1 MTLSFYE
8 RLIKLK
14 EFGLTEY
21 QARAYLALLELNIST
36 ANQIP
41 AVSRVPR
48 TKIYGIMRQLHD
60 KGLVQIIPETPLKYK
75 AVPFRQYLDRRIGQ
89 LREEAE
95 EVERSVDKLS
105 EAFKIKSHEPDE
117 QGKFEM
123 FYGRRNVRDKLR
135 DMYSNAKK
143 EIISIGNQHSPGRII
158 RTSIS
163 IIEDLAPAGVKIKY
177 GFPVNKENMEKIE
190 RLSQYAEVKHIER
203 KPSMHFIVVD
213 SSECMLIH
221 RIPDDEDPV
230 RGEDIA
236 IWSNDNA
243 IVSTLKEFAL
253 DVFEGGL
260 NYKSYNLIRPSLT
273 NITNWVRSLDIDYKK
288 FIAELGHQLG
298 IELAKKCKTNKIELL
313 LKEIQEFWQE
323 HNLGNIEVVKKKPL
337 EITMENNM
345 DCKKNPEIAY
355 AICGFIKSLVG
366 TILEEKLGVKSTVK
380 EVDCKPERTTYC
392 KFRIEMANKK

>member
-1 MTLSFYE
+1 MVLSFYE
-8 RLIKLK
+8 RLTKLK

-36 ANQIP
+36 ANQVP

-75 AVPFRQYLDRRIGQ
+75 AIPFKRFIERRVGQ
-89 LREEAE
+89 LKEEAE
-95 EVERSVDKLS
+95 ELVRSSDKLA
-105 EAFKIKSHEPDE
+105 EAFQVEPHEADE

-143 EIISIGNQHSPGRII
+143 HIISIGNQHSPGRII

-163 IIEDLAPAGVKIKY
+163 IIEDLPEANVKIEY
-177 GFPVNKENMEKIE
+177 GFPVNKENMEKIN
-190 RLSQYAEVKHIER
+190 RLSKYATVRHIER
-203 KPSMHFIVVD
+203 RPSMHFIVVD
-213 SSECMLIH
+213 NKECMMVH

-236 IWSNDNA
+236 FWSNDNA
-243 IVSTLKEFAL
+243 IVSTIRDFAT
-253 DVFEGGL
+253 DIFESGL
-260 NYKSYNLIRPSLT
+260 NYKSFNLIRPSLT

-288 FIAELGHQLG
+288 FLINLGHELGV
-298 IELAKKCKTNKIELL
+298 ELAKKCKANKIEPLI
-313 LKEIQEFWQE
+313 KQMREFWE
-323 HNLGNIEVVKKKPL
+323 KHNLGTIKIIKKKPL
-337 EITMENNM
+337 EIAMENNM
-345 DCKKNPEIAY
+345 DCNDQPEIAH
-355 AICGFIKSLVG
+355 AICDFIKSMIG
-366 TILEEKLGVKSTVK
+366 TILEEKLKVKCTVK
-380 EVDCKPERTTYC
+380 EVDCKPERQTFC
-392 KFRIEMANKK
+392 KFRVNMVK

>member
-1 MTLSFYE
+1 MALSFYE
-8 RLIKLK
+8 RLTKLK

-75 AVPFRQYLDRRIGQ
+75 AVQFNQYLERRVGQ
-89 LREEAE
+89 LKEEAE
-95 EVERSVDKLS
+95 ELKRSMPKLA
-105 EAFKIKSHEPDE
+105 EAFSVKPHEPDE

-143 EIISIGNQHSPGRII
+143 HIISIGNENSPGRII

-163 IIEDLAPAGVKIKY
+163 IIEDIAEAGVKLEY
-177 GFPVNKENMEKIE
+177 AFPVKMDNLERVE
-190 RLSQYAEVKHIER
+190 RLAKYSTIKHIDR
-203 KPSMHFIVVD
+203 RPSMHFIVVD
-213 SSECMLIH
+213 EQECMLVH
-221 RIPDDEDPV
+221 RIPNDEDPV

-243 IVSTLKEFAL
+243 IVSSIL
-253 DVFEGGL
+253 DYAMDLFNEGV
-260 NYKSYNLIRPSLT
+260 NYQAYNQFRPPLT
-273 NITNWVRSLDIDYKK
+273 NITNWIRSLDINYKE
-288 FIAELGHQLG
+288 FLNTLGYELGL
-298 IELAKKCKTNKIELL
+298 ELVKKCKAKNIEALV
-313 LKEIQEFWQE
+313 KEMQEFWLE
-323 HNLGNIEVVKKKPL
+323 HNLGSIKIVKKKPVQI
-337 EITMENNM
+337 EMENNM
-345 DCKKNPEIAY
+345 DCKKEPQIAK
-355 AICGFIKSLVG
+355 AICGFTKSLLG
-366 TILEEKLGVKSTVK
+366 TMFEEKLGVKCTVK
-380 EVDCKPERTTYC
+380 EVDCKPDRQTFC
-392 KFRIEMANKK
+392 RFQVDVIKK

>member
-1 MTLSFYE
+1 MALSFYE

-21 QARAYLALLELNIST
+21 QARAYLALLELNVST

-75 AVPFRQYLDRRIGQ
+75 AVPFSRYLERRVDQ
-89 LREEAE
+89 LKEEAE
-95 EVERSVDKLS
+95 EVQRSISSLS
-105 EAFKIKSHEPDE
+105 EAFKIKSHKPDE

-143 EIISIGNQHSPGRII
+143 EVISIGNERSPGRII

-163 IIEDLAPAGVKIKY
+163 IIEDLPPAGVKIKY
-177 GFPVNKENMEKIE
+177 GFPVNKENIEKVE
-190 RLSQYAEVKHIER
+190 RLAKYAEIKHIER
-203 KPSMHFIVVD
+203 TPSMHFMIVD
-213 SSECMLIH
+213 GAECMLVH

-243 IVSTLKEFAL
+243 IVSTLRDFGN
-253 DVFEGGL
+253 DVFEASL
-260 NYKSYNLIRPSLT
+260 SYKSYNIIRPSLS
-273 NITNWVRSLDIDYKK
+273 NITNWIRSLDIDYKQ
-288 FIAELGHQLG
+288 FINKLGHDLG
-298 IELAKKCKTNKIELL
+298 VELAKKCKSKKLEPL
-313 LKEIQEFWQE
+313 LKEIQDFWE
-323 HNLGNIEVVKKKPL
+323 AHNLGRIEILKKKPV

-345 DCKKNPEIAY
+345 DCNENPEIAQ
-355 AICGFIKSLVG
+355 AICNFIKGLVG
-366 TILEEKLGVKSTVK
+366 TILEVKLGVKCTVK
-380 EVDCKPERTTYC
+380 EVDCRPERQTYC
-392 KFRIEMANKK
+392 KFRINMK

>member
-1 MTLSFYE
+1 MALSFYE

-21 QARAYLALLELNIST
+21 QARAYLALLELNVST

-75 AVPFRQYLDRRIGQ
+75 AVPFSRYLERRVDQ
-89 LREEAE
+89 LKEEAE
-95 EVERSVDKLS
+95 EVERSISSLS

-143 EIISIGNQHSPGRII
+143 EIISIGNERSPGRII

-163 IIEDLAPAGVKIKY
+163 IIEDLPPAGVKIKY
-177 GFPVNKENMEKIE
+177 GFPVNKENIEKVE
-190 RLSQYAEVKHIER
+190 RLAKYAEIKHIER
-203 KPSMHFIVVD
+203 TPSMHFMIVD
-213 SSECMLIH
+213 GAECMLVH

-243 IVSTLKEFAL
+243 IVSTLRDFGN
-253 DVFEGGL
+253 DVFEA
-260 NYKSYNLIRPSLT
+260 SF
-273 NITNWVRSLDIDYKK
+273 DYKQ
-288 FIAELGHQLG
+288 FIDKLGHDLG
-298 IELAKKCKTNKIELL
+298 VELAKKCKAKKLEPL
-313 LKEIQEFWQE
+313 LKEIQEFWE
-323 HNLGNIEVVKKKPL
+323 AHNLGKIEILKKKPV
-337 EITMENNM
+337 EMTMENNM
-345 DCKKNPEIAY
+345 DCNENPEIAQ
-355 AICGFIKSLVG
+355 AICSFIKGLVG
-366 TILEEKLGVKSTVK
+366 TILEEKLGVKCTVK
-380 EVDCKPERTTYC
+380 EVDCRPERQTYC
-392 KFRIEMANKK
+392 KFRINMK

>member
-1 MTLSFYE
+1 MVLSFYE
-8 RLIKLK
+8 RLTKLK

-75 AVPFRQYLDRRIGQ
+75 AVPFKRFLERRVGQ
-89 LREEAE
+89 LKEEAE
-95 EVERSVDKLS
+95 ELERSSDKLA
-105 EAFKIKSHEPDE
+105 EAFVVKSHEPDE

-143 EIISIGNQHSPGRII
+143 ELISIGNQHSPGRII

-163 IIEDLAPAGVKIKY
+163 IIEDLPGKGVKIKY
-177 GFPVNKENMEKIE
+177 GFPVNKINMEKVE
-190 RLSQYAEVKHIER
+190 RLAKYATVKHIER
-203 KPSMHFIVVD
+203 RPSMHFIIVD
-213 SSECMLIH
+213 GTECMLVH

-243 IVSTLKEFAL
+243 IVSTIKEFAN

-273 NITNWVRSLDIDYKK
+273 HITNWIRSLDIDYKQ
-288 FIAELGHQLG
+288 FLERLGNHLG
-298 IELAKKCKTNKIELL
+298 IELAKKCKAKKLDPL
-313 LKEIQEFWQE
+313 LKEVQEFWQE
-323 HNLGNIEVVKKKPL
+323 HNLGTIKTLKKKPL
-337 EITMENNM
+337 EIAMENNM
-345 DCKKNPEIAY
+345 DCQDNPEIAL
-355 AICGFIKSLVG
+355 AICNFIKSLVG
-366 TILEEKLGVKSTVK
+366 TILSEKLGTKCTVK
-380 EVDCKPERTTYC
+380 EVDCRPERQTFC
-392 KFRIEMANKK
+392 KFRITME